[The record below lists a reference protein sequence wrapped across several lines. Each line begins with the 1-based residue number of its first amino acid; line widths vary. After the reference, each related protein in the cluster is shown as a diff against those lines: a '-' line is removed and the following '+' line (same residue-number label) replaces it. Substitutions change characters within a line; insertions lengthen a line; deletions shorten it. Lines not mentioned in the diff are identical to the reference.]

1 MAFWVWLI
9 KETSLFY
16 ILCQELMTLPTRLKD
31 PNIFPADPYL
41 ERGYMSGTLLG
52 RETVKSY
59 GREKKYRHAHT

>member
-1 MAFWVWLI
+1 
-9 KETSLFY
+9 
-16 ILCQELMTLPTRLKD
+16 MTLPTRLKD

-59 GREKKYRHAHT
+59 GREKKYRHTHT